1 MNPSTIL
8 MGVALLILAIPI
20 VASPLLHAGRKSR
33 IAVPVQDDGAH
44 LTHAQALL
52 ALRDL
57 EFDHQTGKIP
67 PEDFPALRAGL
78 VAEAAAGLQ
87 REQSAEGLRS
97 SRIEA
102 AVRSLRAST
111 AVGPNCG
118 KCGASLEPD
127 DRFCPSCGSPTLS
140 LCPNCSAEVLPTDR
154 FCSGCGSALPSAAA

>member
-1 MNPSTIL
+1 MTASTIL

-20 VASPLLHAGRKSR
+20 VASPLLHADRKSR
-33 IAVPVQDDGAH
+33 IVVSGQDVGARP
-44 LTHAQALL
+44 THAQALL

-67 PEDFPALRAGL
+67 SEDFPALRAEL

-111 AVGPNCG
+111 AIGPNCNQ
-118 KCGASLEPD
+118 CGASLDPE
-127 DRFCPSCGSPTLS
+127 DRFCPSCGNATLRA
-140 LCPNCSAEVLPTDR
+140 CPNCSAEVFPTDR
-154 FCSGCGSALPSAAA
+154 FCSGCGSALAAIAD